1 MKHQMEIFDS
11 SRRIETLAIKLVYE
25 TEKLPD
31 TYRNIKDLA
40 TKIKKE
46 AYDNAELAN
55 DIIR

>member
-1 MKHQMEIFDS
+1 MEIFDS